1 MAEKKRVL
9 LIDDEIELVDAL
21 KASLEENNFEVI
33 GAYDGPTGLAT
44 ARKER
49 PDLVVLDLMLPKMDG
64 YKVCCLL
71 KKDLRYANIP
81 VILFSARARDEDRQM
96 GEEAGAN
103 AYIVKPSE
111 FEILLSKIRELLPP
125 V

>member
-1 MAEKKRVL
+1 MAEKKKVL
-9 LIDDEIELVDAL
+9 LIDDEVELVDAL
-21 KASLEENNFEVI
+21 KVGLEENDFEVI
-33 GAYDGPTGLAT
+33 GAYDGSTGLEA
-44 ARKER
+44 ARKEH

-64 YKVCCLL
+64 YKVCYLL

-111 FEILLSKIRELLPP
+111 FDVLLSKIRELLPP